1 MVTLREVTQ
10 QTLPAI
16 LALSVAPA
24 QEAYV
29 ANNARSI
36 AQAHFHPEA
45 WFRAI
50 HADDE
55 PVGFL
60 MLHDEHL
67 LEEPRERGFYLLWRL
82 MVDTRFQGSGH
93 GRHAVELLVEH
104 VRSRP
109 HAERLLTSCL
119 PGADSALPFYLKT
132 GFERTGREVDGEIEL
147 ARPL

>member
-1 MVTLREVTQ
+1 MVSLREVSQ
-10 QTLPAI
+10 QTLPEI

-50 HADDE
+50 HAGDE

-67 LEEPRERGFYLLWRL
+67 LEEPREQGFYLLWRL
-82 MVDTRFQGSGH
+82 MIDARFQGLGY
-93 GRHAVELLVEH
+93 GRHAVDLLALH
-104 VRSRP
+104 VRTRP

-119 PGADSALPFYLKT
+119 PGAESALPFYLKN
-132 GFERTGREVDGEIEL
+132 GFDRTGREVHGEIEL